1 MANQDQQEESQNRVP
16 RFIQKRLDNPP
27 VIAGESP
34 VQFRIMF
41 GELECVC
48 LENGGTAAEYIMVYE
63 VAVLTWRL
71 MRVESLRVSIIR
83 HHRPQA
89 VLALI
94 RRSGE
99 NGEPEQ
105 GSLAHVRTGLEAMT
119 YFASKD
125 VRQKVETKFAEAGY
139 AEDAVEVEAYLQS
152 QKAQVQIE
160 RETAAARRQLL
171 EFLKEIERR
180 SVKSA
185 KQLREAA
192 LKAVK
197 SATKAS

>member
-1 MANQDQQEESQNRVP
+1 MANQDQQEEPQNRVP

-41 GELECVC
+41 GELECAC

-71 MRVESLRVSIIR
+71 MRVESLRASIIR

-89 VLALI
+89 VLTLI
-94 RRSGE
+94 RRSDE
-99 NGEPEQ
+99 NWEPEQ
-105 GSLAHVRTGLEAMT
+105 SSLAHARTGLEAMT

-125 VRQKVETKFAEAGY
+125 ARQEVETKFAEAGY

-152 QKAQVQIE
+152 QKAQAQIE

-180 SVKSA
+180 SAKRG